1 MRSHSARQI
10 ADQYKPAPGS
20 PYRPVLSPP
29 QQIFELQLGWSDCTI
44 THAFAGIDPPRSLVP
59 AAALVPN
66 PTPTSPQSH
75 GTETTSTSSLKPV
88 SGVEEAGSTGA
99 TRDPPAAPAH
109 KVQTAGPRST
119 PSSSSSSNVNND
131 PLKPETSFNPQHTQ
145 AENTDPQVSKRQTP
159 ISPEDVSNIHTSSKK
174 TKDSSIQDPSKDRS
188 FIPLANTEV
197 ANILSDASQSSRI
210 SSDHRSNI
218 RSTLPPNAVASD
230 SLRTQEEEHKEVVS
244 IPATGTTQNPSSDD
258 DHGQKGISSDLKQL
272 PSHGSLPQE
281 SKYTQDKNTAE
292 PGSPQLETLSD
303 SDISRENRNPPY
315 QTKGD
320 SNGPFTHLIDTPS
333 GEPAS
338 VSNPAESPDIGAS
351 IASSIHAALQSSPY
365 GPLPNEQGEQQS
377 QISSPS
383 SNAAN
388 ADDGLTPIDMS
399 VSKTSL
405 EVKPDGLTSATLT
418 GPKIIPQTKS
428 DPLISASS
436 IPFKEPSELK
446 SDPLIYSPACIGTCP
461 TSSMSGSRTHKAS
474 PPANAMMSKQ
484 YPNVTANPPPPL
496 SIPSSDLHS
505 VPADSN
511 AVGRP
516 QSWPSNS
523 ANAFIGNQTSHALES
538 SGASTVS
545 GRAEASSITSKNLRG
560 NTTVLPFKNGEERNA
575 IPCFASLLVSFG
587 LIFLLFLV

>member
-59 AAALVPN
+59 AAALVPKL
-66 PTPTSPQSH
+66 TPTSPQNH
-75 GTETTSTSSLKPV
+75 GTETTSTSSLEPV
-88 SGVEEAGSTGA
+88 SGVVEAGSTEA
-99 TRDPPAAPAH
+99 TRDPSAAPAH

-119 PSSSSSSNVNND
+119 PSPSSSSNVNND
-131 PLKPETSFNPQHTQ
+131 LLKPETSFNPQQTQ
-145 AENTDPQVSKRQTP
+145 AEDTDPRVSKWQTS
-159 ISPEDVSNIHTSSKK
+159 ISPEDVSKIHTSSKQAE
-174 TKDSSIQDPSKDRS
+174 DSSIQDPSQDRS
-188 FIPLANTEV
+188 FTTLANTEV
-197 ANILSDASQSSRI
+197 SNILSDALQSSRV
-210 SSDHRSNI
+210 SSDQRSNK
-218 RSTLPPNAVASD
+218 RSTLPPIAVASD
-230 SLRTQEEEHKEVVS
+230 SLRTHEEKHKEGVS
-244 IPATGTTQNPSSDD
+244 IPATGTTRNPASDD
-258 DHGQKGISSDLKQL
+258 DHGQKDIASDLKTL
-272 PSHGSLPQE
+272 PSHGSLPHE

-303 SDISRENRNPPY
+303 SDISTRNRNPPY

-320 SNGPFTHLIDTPS
+320 SNGPFTQLIDDPS

-338 VSNPAESPDIGAS
+338 VSNPARSPDIGAS
-351 IASSIHAALQSSPY
+351 IASSTHAALQSSPY

-377 QISSPS
+377 QVSSPS

-388 ADDGLTPIDMS
+388 SDDGLTPIDMS
-399 VSKTSL
+399 VSKPSL
-405 EVKPDGLTSATLT
+405 EVKPDALTSATLT
-418 GPKIIPQTKS
+418 GPKITPQTKS

-446 SDPLIYSPACIGTCP
+446 SDPLIHSPACIGTCP
-461 TSSMSGSRTHKAS
+461 TSSMSGLSTHKAS
-474 PPANAMMSKQ
+474 PPANTMVSKQ
-484 YPNVTANPPPPL
+484 YPNVTADPLPPL

-505 VPADSN
+505 VPPDSN

-523 ANAFIGNQTSHALES
+523 ANPFIRNQTAPALES

-545 GRAEASSITSKNLRG
+545 GRAGASSFTSKNLRG

-575 IPCFASLLVSFG
+575 VPCFASLLVCFG
-587 LIFLLFLV
+587 PIFLLFLV